1 MSRYFVLDG
10 PDGCGKSSQARAL
23 CDWLREQGRTVLHV
37 REPGSTPVGEALRQL
52 LLSPTTGELQPI
64 SEVLLFSAARAE
76 LVAKVIAPALAAG
89 QVVIAE
95 RCYLS
100 TVVYQ
105 VLAHADGV
113 LAHAVGG
120 PAHAVGPIAGGG
132 TSLEPE
138 WLLDLTRRVHGAVL
152 PDAIF
157 VLDVPSIVAM
167 ARRTARTDDRIEA
180 RGPDYH
186 ERVRR
191 GFLQASA
198 AEVRAVVVDAAWPFA
213 SVQAQLRAHV
223 ARRLS

>member
-23 CDWLREQGRTVLHV
+23 CDWLREQGRAALHV

-52 LLSPTTGELQPI
+52 LLSPTTGELQAI

-89 QVVIAE
+89 QVVVAE

-105 VLAHADGV
+105 VLAHA
-113 LAHAVGG
+113 VGG
-120 PAHAVGPIAGGG
+120 LAQA
-132 TSLEPE
+132 SLEPE

-152 PDAIF
+152 PDTIF
-157 VLDVPSIVAM
+157 VLDVPPIVAM

-180 RGPDYH
+180 RGVDYH

-191 GFLQASA
+191 GFLEASA

>member
-89 QVVIAE
+89 QVVVAE

-113 LAHAVGG
+113 LAHAD
-120 PAHAVGPIAGGG
+120 GG
-132 TSLEPE
+132 TSLDPE

-157 VLDVPSIVAM
+157 VLDVPSSVAM
-167 ARRTARTDDRIEA
+167 ARRTTRTDDRIEA
-180 RGPDYH
+180 RGADYH

-223 ARRLS
+223 GRRLS

>member
-76 LVAKVIAPALAAG
+76 LVAKVIAPALASG

-105 VLAHADGV
+105 VLAHAVGV
-113 LAHAVGG
+113 L
-120 PAHAVGPIAGGG
+120 AHAVGPIAGGG

-223 ARRLS
+223 GRLLS

>member
-23 CDWLREQGRTVLHV
+23 CDWLREQGRAVLHV

-89 QVVIAE
+89 QVVVAE

-105 VLAHADGV
+105 G
-113 LAHAVGG
+113 LAHAVG
-120 PAHAVGPIAGGG
+120 PAAGAGV
-132 TSLEPE
+132 SLEPE

-180 RGPDYH
+180 RGADYH

-223 ARRLS
+223 GRRLL

>member
-23 CDWLREQGRTVLHV
+23 CDWLREQGRPVLHV

-52 LLSPTTGELQPI
+52 LLSPTTGELQAI

-89 QVVIAE
+89 QVVVAE

-105 VLAHADGV
+105 ILAD
-113 LAHAVGG
+113 
-120 PAHAVGPIAGGG
+120 AVGPVAGGG

-152 PDAIF
+152 PDTIF
-157 VLDVPSIVAM
+157 VLDVPTPVAM
-167 ARRTARTDDRIEA
+167 ARRTTRTDDRIEA
-180 RGPDYH
+180 RGADYH
-186 ERVRR
+186 DRVRR
-191 GFLQASA
+191 GFLLASA

-213 SVQAQLRAHV
+213 TVQAQLRAHV
-223 ARRLS
+223 ARRLP